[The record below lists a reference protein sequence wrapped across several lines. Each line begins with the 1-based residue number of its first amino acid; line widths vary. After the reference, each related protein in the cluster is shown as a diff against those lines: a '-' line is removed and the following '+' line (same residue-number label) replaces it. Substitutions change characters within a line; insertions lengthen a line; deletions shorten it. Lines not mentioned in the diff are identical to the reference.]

1 MEPIFS
7 NACKYTLDN
16 LMQMSKSALPS
27 WYRGYCGV
35 FSAVFIVL
43 SAYSF
48 YMEDIFKG
56 AVFILFAAALVA
68 VYYAKTTLAAKKHYK
83 SNMELYGEEAET
95 RIFFYD
101 DCIIGKNMNT
111 GKSVKTTYDKI
122 DRIVE
127 TKNLYIL
134 NMLGNVSILVDKNGF
149 ISDNSPEFVEF
160 MRQKCAKV

>member
-48 YMEDIFKG
+48 YMEDIFK
-56 AVFILFAAALVA
+56 V
-68 VYYAKTTLAAKKHYK
+68 
-83 SNMELYGEEAET
+83 
-95 RIFFYD
+95 
-101 DCIIGKNMNT
+101 
-111 GKSVKTTYDKI
+111 
-122 DRIVE
+122 
-127 TKNLYIL
+127 
-134 NMLGNVSILVDKNGF
+134 
-149 ISDNSPEFVEF
+149 
-160 MRQKCAKV
+160 